1 MTSYCEELIFAFL
14 LVMLNSARHC
24 ILSQNFTDTLEEN
37 IQNIRKLAY
46 QAHWSVIVLNSSCVI
61 LLKDNLSKDENFA

>member
-46 QAHWSVIVLNSSCVI
+46 QAHWSVIVFTIPRI
-61 LLKDNLSKDENFA
+61 LLA